1 MIEQTVLYLFF
12 FISFQWGRSSQTGE
26 YLVCDLPET
35 ATKSTNSW
43 LTSNFIDLQGAVSVT
58 VQLEFTARQCD
69 RQSLPFCRESFM
81 LYVYQTDQR
90 LISGVK
96 KSTILAGHFTF
107 AVTIAPSHVWNSA
120 QARITNKAAV
130 RLTVQSKGLYLGFR
144 DIGGCIALG
153 KVKVVTN
160 FCPGKIIGGASYNR
174 TPSPSNGH
182 VVKVNGNCAV
192 NSESPHN
199 ANTLHMQCQSNGT
212 WSRPASAATCLC
224 KPGYQVTPQ
233 GCQGT

>member
-1 MIEQTVLYLFF
+1 
-12 FISFQWGRSSQTGE
+12 
-26 YLVCDLPET
+26 
-35 ATKSTNSW
+35 
-43 LTSNFIDLQGAVSVT
+43 
-58 VQLEFTARQCD
+58 
-69 RQSLPFCRESFM
+69 M

-90 LISGVK
+90 LISGVQ

-107 AVTIAPSHVWNSA
+107 AATIAPIHVWNSA

-130 RLTVQSKGLYLGFR
+130 GLTVQSKGLYLGFR

-153 KVKVVTN
+153 KVQVISN

-174 TPSPSNGH
+174 TPSPPNGH
-182 VVKVNGNCAV
+182 AVKVNGNCAV

-212 WSRPASAATCLC
+212 WNRPASAATCLC
-224 KPGYQVTPQ
+224 KPGYQITPQ